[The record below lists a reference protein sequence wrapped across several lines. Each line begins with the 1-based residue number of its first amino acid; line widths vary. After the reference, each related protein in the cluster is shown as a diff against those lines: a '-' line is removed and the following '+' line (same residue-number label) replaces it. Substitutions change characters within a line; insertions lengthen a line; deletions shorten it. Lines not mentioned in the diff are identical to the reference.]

1 MNVTI
6 DGKKTYDDWGLKLR
20 SLIISLPEAKVNQV
34 DIPGADGVIDLTD
47 ALGEIRYNNREIQ
60 MIFDIS
66 KPPESWHSLTSTIA
80 NYLHGQRRKVIF
92 DTDPGY
98 YYIGRLS
105 LLSEKSDYLT
115 NQITITGD
123 MEPYKYELYGGLD
136 DWLWD
141 SFSFK
146 TGIIR
151 NYKDLEVNGSRTV
164 TIPGRRKPVVPA
176 ISSSAAMEVE
186 WKGSRYSLVKGINKI
201 YAISITEGENTLI
214 FYGSGTISIDYRGG
228 IL

>member
-1 MNVTI
+1 MNITI
-6 DGKKTYDDWGLKLR
+6 GDKKTFDDWGLKLR
-20 SLIISLPEAKVNQV
+20 SLIISLPETKVNQV
-34 DIPGADGVIDLTD
+34 DIPGADGVIDLTA
-47 ALGEIRYNNREIQ
+47 ALGEIRYNNRDIQ
-60 MIFDIS
+60 MIFDVEKS
-66 KPPESWHSLTSTIA
+66 PEAWHILTSTIA
-80 NYLHGQRRKVIF
+80 NYLHGQRMKVIL

-123 MEPYKYELYGGLD
+123 MDPYKYELYGGLD
-136 DWLWD
+136 NWLWD

-151 NYKDLEVNGSRTV
+151 NYKDLKVDGIRTV

-176 ISSSAAMEVE
+176 ISSSAEMEVE
-186 WKGSRYSLVKGINKI
+186 WKGDRYRIAKGVNKI
-201 YAISITEGENTLI
+201 YAIEIIEGENTLI
-214 FYGSGTISIDYRGG
+214 FYGNGTISIDYRGG